1 MRTSSLYQ
9 SLSSLRKSATVG
21 ECVRRDSI
29 VRGRVVFGMFGADM
43 LLSCDESAWYT
54 VAAGGKSSGD
64 CVVRPGRKLHV
75 AFIL

>member
-43 LLSCDESAWYT
+43 LLSCDESAI
-54 VAAGGKSSGD
+54 VQLLG
-64 CVVRPGRKLHV
+64 GRKSAGESANV
-75 AFIL
+75 ARESQISET

>member
-29 VRGRVVFGMFGADM
+29 VRGRVVFGMFGAHM
-43 LLSCDESAWYT
+43 LLSCDESAIVLLLGVRNSAGESAN
-54 VAAGGKSSGD
+54 VARESQISET
-64 CVVRPGRKLHV
+64 
-75 AFIL
+75 